1 MSTTGD
7 HGARGIVVTAH
18 PAAADAG
25 RRMFQAGGNAVDA
38 AVAAAWALCVCE
50 PSGSGLGGQ
59 TVALV
64 RRTGVTVAIDGHS
77 YAPLRVSRA
86 AVTRSEQRRGHRATT
101 VPTTP
106 ATLAHLHRRF
116 GALSAEQVLAP
127 AIALADGGYE
137 ISPLQHRQLRWCRSA
152 LAVTAGARG
161 FLDEGRPYALGQT
174 FRQPALARCL
184 HRLAREGVEDFY
196 RGEVARGIAR
206 DMRRHGGVLG
216 LDDLAGFA
224 GPQELAP
231 LTFSYR
237 GRQVSTLP
245 APGGG
250 PQLAHALA
258 TLEQLDPSA
267 WRARPGAWYE
277 AIAGAV
283 HAAFLSRERDHRRSG
298 AGPDAAPAPAGAAA
312 VAVHGA
318 GTERD
323 GETTHLCAADRD
335 GTVVSLTQ
343 SIQSLFG
350 AKVANEE
357 YGFLYNNYLTT
368 CPRRAHAHR
377 LGAGSRA
384 RSNAAPTIID
394 DDAGGGAG
402 AVLALGAAG
411 SRRIIS
417 SIAQVVSGALDLGL
431 PLPGALDRARI
442 HPKLRGRVLLETP
455 AADVDLVSW
464 LEAHYDGVEIRRTHS
479 YAMGAVQALR
489 IAEGR
494 LTGAADPRREGTA
507 VTA

>member
-1 MSTTGD
+1 MSATGD
-7 HGARGIVVTAH
+7 RPPRGIVVTAH

-25 RRMFQAGGNAVDA
+25 RRMLQDGGNAVDA

-64 RRTGVTVAIDGHS
+64 RTGGATIAIDGHS
-77 YAPLRVSRA
+77 YAPHRVSRKV
-86 AVTRSEQRRGHRATT
+86 VTRAEQRVGHRATT
-101 VPTTP
+101 VPSTP

-116 GALSAEQVLAP
+116 GALSAKQVLAP
-127 AIALADGGYE
+127 AIALAEGGYE
-137 ISPLQHRQLRWCRSA
+137 ITPLQHRQLRWCRSA
-152 LAVTAGARG
+152 LLATAGGRT
-161 FLDEGRPYALGQT
+161 FLDGGRPYASGET

-184 HRLAREGVEDFY
+184 RRLAHEGVEDFY
-196 RGEVARGIAR
+196 HGQVARAIDR
-206 DMRRHGGVLG
+206 DMNAHGGLLG
-216 LDDLAGFA
+216 LDDLEAFH
-224 GPQELAP
+224 GPGEREP
-231 LTFSYR
+231 LTCSYR
-237 GRQVSTLP
+237 GRSVSTVP

-258 TLEQLDPSA
+258 SLEQLDPSV
-267 WRARPGAWYE
+267 WRDRPGGWYE

-283 HAAFLSRERDHRRSG
+283 HAAFVSRERDHRRL
-298 AGPDAAPAPAGAAA
+298 ADAASVPRAA
-312 VAVHGA
+312 VALHGA

-323 GETTHLCAADRD
+323 GETTHLCAADHD

-357 YGFLYNNYLTT
+357 FGFLYNNYLTT
-368 CPRRAHAHR
+368 CPRRVHAHR

-384 RSNAAPTIID
+384 RSNAAPTIVD
-394 DDAGGGAG
+394 EPGAAAP

-411 SRRIIS
+411 SRRILS
-417 SIAQVVSGALDLGL
+417 SIVQVLSSAVDLGL
-431 PLPGALDRARI
+431 PLSAAVDRARI
-442 HPKLRGRVLLETP
+442 HPKLRGRVLLEAP
-455 AADVDLVSW
+455 AADDDLVTW
-464 LEAHYDGVEIRRTHS
+464 LQNGFGGVEIRRAHS

-489 IAEGR
+489 VAGGE
-494 LTGAADPRREGTA
+494 LTGAADPRREGTS